1 MIRVIFG
8 EKGAGKTKRIIEM
21 ANSAAKEGKGSV
33 VYIDDDSRYMFDLT
47 RDIRFVDASRF
58 EIDGPKM
65 FYGFLCGIAAQDFD
79 LEHLFIDGFLKIVHH
94 ELSTLEGLFEH
105 LKKFAEDCSLTITI
119 SISGKPDTIPE
130 FLKEFVC

>member
-8 EKGAGKTKRIIEM
+8 EKGTGKTKRIIDM
-21 ANSAAKEGKGSV
+21 ANSTSKEAKGSV
-33 VYIDDDSRYMFDLT
+33 VFIDDDSRYMFDLT
-47 RDIRFVDASRF
+47 REIRFVDASRF

-94 ELSTLEGLFEH
+94 DLNTLEGLFEH

-119 SISGKPDTIPE
+119 SISGKRDNIPE
-130 FLKEFVC
+130 FLKEFLF

>member
-8 EKGAGKTKRIIEM
+8 QKGAGKTKRIIEM
-21 ANSAAKEGKGSV
+21 ANSASKDGKGSV
-33 VYIDDDSRYMFDLT
+33 VFIDDDSRYMFDLT
-47 RDIRFVDASRF
+47 REIRFVDASRF

-65 FYGFLCGIAAQDFD
+65 FYGFLCGIAEQDFD

-94 ELSTLEGLFEH
+94 DLATLEGLFEH

-119 SISGKPDTIPE
+119 SISGKPDNIPE
-130 FLKEFVC
+130 FLKEFIL